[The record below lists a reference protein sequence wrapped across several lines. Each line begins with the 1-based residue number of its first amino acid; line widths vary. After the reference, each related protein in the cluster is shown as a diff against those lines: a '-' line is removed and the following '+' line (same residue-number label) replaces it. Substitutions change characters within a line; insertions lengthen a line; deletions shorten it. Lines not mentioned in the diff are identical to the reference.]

1 MQQTNK
7 TVGNAR
13 TLNLATVLAAVL
25 AASSAHALINP
36 RFTPIH
42 LVKEAT
48 LIAEMDL
55 KAGSNSVFTAT
66 IRETIKGKT
75 EQKTLRLDA
84 SRADEDSCNAL
95 RDLAAAGQPALL
107 FEGEFRDQPNADAFR
122 SAYLSVGGK
131 WARCDTGKG
140 GWVLTKL
147 GDRELAAVWAGG
159 TDMLRR
165 AVDYILADD
174 DPAVP
179 VNERVSWSNPPVK
192 LTAMSGAIRAI
203 RTVELGGDGK
213 LALFVAC
220 DGGDRL
226 LEVAKTRS
234 ATDITAA
241 RGLQSK
247 SRAFAWGDFAGQ
259 GRLDLISFDGK
270 AATLHA
276 QQADG
281 KFQAKPLDLGTAM
294 SAGCIGLA
302 TLDAGNGRAGL
313 VVTGEAFPVVVTL
326 DAEGKASAT
335 TLTAPGVEW
344 AKLGKLGPGLVADF
358 DGDGYA
364 DILLPAEEG
373 SVFFRA
379 TAPGKFAP
387 GVACDLKQGKAPAT
401 ACLGDF
407 DADGR
412 LDVFCVNASGSL
424 LWDNVGGGK
433 FKETFDLTGELAY
446 GAGLRGSDCMAGD
459 FNNDGRQDLAI
470 AYSAGQPMLFFNRGF
485 RTFGNATGINLGW
498 DKLLPE
504 AEKGQASACLADLDG
519 DGAQDLGLA
528 LKNGEIWTVFRE
540 NSNADCAAMMALATL
555 AVGGPNKGPIAVTGW
570 NGKRC
575 LGAWNV
581 QPGVGQAC
589 LGTTEAGAIT
599 LKWRLPGGQ
608 EQTKEV
614 VLEKGGTLK
623 VEIK

>member
-1 MQQTNK
+1 MQQTSK
-7 TVGNAR
+7 TAR
-13 TLNLATVLAAVL
+13 TKRVFSAVAMATLWLASFTAE
-25 AASSAHALINP
+25 ALINP
-36 RFTPIH
+36 RFTPVH

-48 LIAEMDL
+48 LIVGLDL

-66 IRETIKGKT
+66 VRETLKGKT

-84 SRADEDSCNAL
+84 SRADEDSYNAL
-95 RDLAAAGQPALL
+95 RDLVAAGQPALL
-107 FEGEFRDQPNADAFR
+107 FQGEFRDQANANAFQ
-122 SAYLSVGGK
+122 SAFLSIGGK
-131 WARCDTGKG
+131 WVRCDAGKE

-147 GDRELAAVWAGG
+147 GDRELAAIWAGG

-165 AVDYILADD
+165 AVEYILSDD
-174 DPAVP
+174 EPAVP
-179 VNERVSWSNPPVK
+179 VKDGVSWSKPPVK

-203 RTVELGGDGK
+203 RTVDLGGDGK

-226 LEVAKTRS
+226 LEVAKNRS

-247 SRAFAWGDFAGQ
+247 SQAFAWGDFAGQ

-270 AATLHA
+270 AVTLHA

-294 SAGCIGLA
+294 SAGCIALA

-326 DAEGKASAT
+326 DAEGKAAAT
-335 TLTAPGVEW
+335 TLTAPGVEM
-344 AKLGKLGPGLVADF
+344 AKLGKLGPCLVADC

-379 TAPGKFAP
+379 TAPGRFAP
-387 GVACDLKQGKAPAT
+387 GAACDLKLGKAPAT

-424 LWDNVGGGK
+424 LWENAGGGK
-433 FKETFDLTGELAY
+433 FHETFDLTGELAY

-459 FNNDGRQDLAI
+459 FNNDGRQDVAI
-470 AYSAGQPMLFFNRGF
+470 AYSAGHPMLFFNRGF
-485 RTFGNATGINLGW
+485 RNFGNATGINLGW
-498 DKLLPE
+498 DKLLPA

-519 DGAQDLGLA
+519 DGAQDLAMA
-528 LKNGEIWTVFRE
+528 LNNGDVWVVFRE
-540 NSNADCAAMMALATL
+540 NSNPDRQAMMAVATL
-555 AVGGPNKGPIAVTGW
+555 PVGGSNKGPVAVTGW
-570 NGKRC
+570 VGKRC
-575 LGAWNV
+575 LGVWNV
-581 QPGVGQAC
+581 LPGVSQAC
-589 LGTTEAGAIT
+589 FGLTEAGVVT
-599 LKWRLPGGQ
+599 LKWRLPGGK
-608 EQTKEV
+608 EQSKDV
-614 VLEKGGTLK
+614 VLEKAGTVK